1 MNYISVKEASSRW
14 NISERRITMLCRRSV
29 IKGIIKKDGQW
40 MIPDYAIKPM
50 DGRIRRELP
59 SLSEKPLPIGISDYK
74 EAVTNYYYVDKTEL
88 IKDIIDELPKVSLFT
103 RPRRF
108 GKTMAMNMIKVFFEK
123 TDEDT
128 SKFFV
133 DKKIWTYGEK
143 YISHQGKYPV
153 IYLSFKDVKF
163 NTWEDTFEKL
173 KSLLR
178 LELIR
183 HKEIID
189 RNILDE
195 IEIGYYEKVLS
206 NDVTEVELTESLFRL
221 SKMLHDYYKIAPVVI
236 IDEYDTP
243 IQQGYSKKYYSQ
255 IISFMR
261 NLFSGVFKDN
271 AHISF
276 GFMTG
281 ILRVA
286 KESIFSGMNNFIDN
300 SILKEKYSTY
310 FGFTKNEVKTLL
322 EAYGKSSKMNEV
334 SEWYDGYNFGS
345 NEMFNPWSVIS
356 YIENDCNAQPYWQN
370 TGNNDIIRQIVLDSP
385 IEIRE
390 QLHSLLEG
398 KTILVNIDTSVIYP
412 EIKDNP
418 SSIYSFLLMAGYLKP
433 IKKPTI
439 TGTSFY
445 YVSIPNKEIMKIYGK
460 EIISAIGNTNLQSTA
475 SYIQQSIINKD
486 MDNMKQYLQQY
497 LTQTISFF
505 DTGSESFYHGLMLG
519 LYAVMN
525 DLYNIT
531 SNRESGDGR
540 FDIQMIPFQKQLP
553 AMIIEIKVL
562 SANTDDEEIVSK
574 KLLSLSKEAL
584 NQIEE
589 KGYALPIKE
598 KGYDIIKL
606 GIAFNKKRVEIS
618 QSQL

>member
-243 IQQGYSKKYYSQ
+243 IQQGYSKNYYSQ

-433 IKKPTI
+433 IRKPTI

-531 SNRESGDGR
+531 SNRESGNGR
-540 FDIQMIPFQKQLP
+540 FDIQMIPYQKQLP

-618 QSQL
+618 QS

>member
-243 IQQGYSKKYYSQ
+243 IQQGYSKNYYSQ

-618 QSQL
+618 QS